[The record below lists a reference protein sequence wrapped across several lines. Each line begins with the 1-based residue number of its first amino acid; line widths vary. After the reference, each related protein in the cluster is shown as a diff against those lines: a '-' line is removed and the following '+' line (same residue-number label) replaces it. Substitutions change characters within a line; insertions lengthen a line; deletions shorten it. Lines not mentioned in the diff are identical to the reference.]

1 MNSRQLAISVEPDQ
15 VRSRPSELKR
25 AASVNSV
32 LYVWLPCKKVYPIGP
47 ATLADFIHRRHP
59 DIHQRLLDLSLIPLS
74 DRVRVLRNEIR
85 NVKADLVCFSWRDI
99 QIYSPH
105 EGDDSL
111 EYVFRFFYAR
121 NPVKRVVASL
131 KGLKF
136 VYMYYRGIRSNLSL
150 LWTIHRELPAVR
162 MMIGGGA
169 FSAFADQLIEKLPEG
184 VIGVLG
190 EGEDAVLKMVEGTPL
205 DESSG
210 ERVIFRRGKQI
221 ITGEK
226 PIPTTLEGTSI
237 DVPYIT
243 SIFPQRDSYQG
254 SSATIGVQT
263 KRGCPYDCQF
273 CLYPYLE
280 GRRVRYRPAE
290 EVVAEVSQ
298 YYHQWGVR
306 RFWFTDA
313 QFITGHEAYPQCIEI
328 LERIISER
336 LDIEWSGYIRTS
348 LISQELAHLMVRSGV
363 GDLEVAIT
371 SGSQAVLNGLKM
383 GFRLDALFQ
392 GCRYLKEAGYQG
404 KIILNF
410 SLNSPGETEQTLLES
425 VEGYKTIVGILGEEQ
440 VYPML
445 FFLGIQPNT
454 GLEQRLL
461 EEGYL
466 SHGYN
471 PLHLT
476 PGNIKKLLYNPA
488 PLNKVIARAC
498 LGAWEKT
505 RTQQSQPAADMHYAD
520 SSLSKG
526 LEAKS
531 GRNVLLTLDRIL
543 RLQAKKT
550 EC

>member
-1 MNSRQLAISVEPDQ
+1 MSGSHAIIRGHQETAESGNAA
-15 VRSRPSELKR
+15 R
-25 AASVNSV
+25 AHVPHMASI
-32 LYVWLPCKKVYPIGP
+32 LYVWLPCKKVYPLGP
-47 ATLADFIHRRHP
+47 ATLADAVHRQHP
-59 DIHQRLLDLSLIPLS
+59 RIRQRILDLSLIP
-74 DRVRVLRNEIR
+74 RRQQANVLRAEVRSIQP
-85 NVKADLVCFSWRDI
+85 DLVCFSWRDI

-111 EYVFRFFYAR
+111 EYAFRFFYAR
-121 NPVKRVVASL
+121 NPFKRVVASL
-131 KGLKF
+131 KGLAF
-136 VYMYYRGIRSNLSL
+136 VYAYYRGIRSNLSL
-150 LWTIHRELPAVR
+150 LWTIHREYPAIR

-184 VIGVLG
+184 VIGILG
-190 EGEDAVLKMVEGTPL
+190 EGEDAVMKLIEGQSL
-205 DESSG
+205 DETSG
-210 ERVIFRRGKQI
+210 ERVVVRRGGK
-221 ITGEK
+221 TLKGSK
-226 PIPTTLEGTSI
+226 PIPASIQAAAI
-237 DVPYIT
+237 DVSYIR
-243 SIFPQRDSYQG
+243 SIFPQSPAYHG
-254 SSATIGVQT
+254 TSATIGVQT

-290 EVVAEVSQ
+290 DVVAEISQ

-328 LERIISER
+328 LERIIAEQLS
-336 LDIEWSGYIRTS
+336 IEWSGYIRTS
-348 LISQELAHLMVRSGV
+348 LISRDLAKLMVASGV

-383 GFRLDALFQ
+383 GFRLDALYQ
-392 GCRYLKEAGYQG
+392 GCRYLKEAGYRG

-410 SLNSPGETEQTLLES
+410 SLNAPGETEQTLRES
-425 VEGYKTIVGILGEEQ
+425 VEGYKTVVGILGERQ

-454 GLEQRLL
+454 GLEKRLL

-471 PLHLT
+471 PLHMT
-476 PGNIKKLLYNPA
+476 PRNIKKLLYNPA
-488 PLNKVIARAC
+488 PFNKVIARAC
-498 LGAWEKT
+498 LGAWDKT
-505 RTQQSQPAADMHYAD
+505 RNRQSQPSTTHYAD
-520 SSLSKG
+520 ANLSSG

-531 GRNVLLTLDRIL
+531 GRDVLLALDEVL
-543 RLQAKKT
+543 RPQRARN
-550 EC
+550 

>member
-1 MNSRQLAISVEPDQ
+1 MSGHMNSI
-15 VRSRPSELKR
+15 
-25 AASVNSV
+25 

-47 ATLADFIHRRHP
+47 ATLADFVHRRYP
-59 DIHQRLLDLSLIPLS
+59 NVRQRLFDLSVVPQS
-74 DRVRVLRNEIR
+74 DRVNALRAEVR
-85 NVKADLVCFSWRDI
+85 DVRPDLVCFSWRDI

-105 EGDDSL
+105 EGDESL
-111 EYVFRFFYAR
+111 EYAFRFFYAR
-121 NPVKRVVASL
+121 NPIKRVIASL
-131 KGLKF
+131 KGLRF
-136 VYMYYRGIRSNLSL
+136 IYTYYRGIQSNLSL
-150 LWTIHRELPAVR
+150 LWTVHREFPAIR

-184 VIGVLG
+184 VIGILG
-190 EGEDAVLKMVEGTPL
+190 EGEDAVLKMVEGKPL
-205 DESSG
+205 DETSG
-210 ERVIFRRGKQI
+210 ERVVFRRGKQI
-221 ITGEK
+221 MKGEK
-226 PIPTTLEGTSI
+226 PIPTTIEGVSM
-237 DVPYIT
+237 DVPYIS

-254 SSATIGVQT
+254 ASVTIGVQT

-290 EVVAEVSQ
+290 EVVAEISQ

-328 LERIISER
+328 LERIIAEK

-371 SGSQAVLNGLKM
+371 SGSQAVLNVLKM
-383 GFRLDALFQ
+383 GFRLYALYQ
-392 GCRYLKEAGYQG
+392 GCRYLKAAGYKG

-425 VEGYKTIVGILGEEQ
+425 VEGYKTIVEILGEKQ

-476 PGNIKKLLYNPA
+476 PQNIKKLLYNPA
-488 PLNKVIARAC
+488 PLNKLIARAC
-498 LGAWEKT
+498 LGAWDKT
-505 RTQQSQPAADMHYAD
+505 RSQKSQAVDTHYAD

-531 GRNVLLTLDRIL
+531 GRDVLLTLDEIL
-543 RLQAKKT
+543 RPQRT
-550 EC
+550 QN

>member
-1 MNSRQLAISVEPDQ
+1 MSGHMNSI
-15 VRSRPSELKR
+15 
-25 AASVNSV
+25 

-47 ATLADFIHRRHP
+47 ATLADFVHRRYP
-59 DIHQRLLDLSLIPLS
+59 NVRQRLFDLSVIPQS
-74 DRVRVLRNEIR
+74 KRVNALRAEVR
-85 NVKADLVCFSWRDI
+85 DVRPDLVCFSWRDI

-105 EGDDSL
+105 EGDESL
-111 EYVFRFFYAR
+111 EYAFRFFYAR
-121 NPVKRVVASL
+121 NPIKRLVASL

-136 VYMYYRGIRSNLSL
+136 VYTYYRGIQSNLSL
-150 LWTIHRELPAVR
+150 FWTLDREFPAIR

-184 VIGVLG
+184 VIGILG
-190 EGEDAVLKMVEGTPL
+190 EGEDAVLKMVEGKPL
-205 DESSG
+205 DETSG
-210 ERVIFRRGKQI
+210 ERVVFRRGKQI
-221 ITGEK
+221 IKGEK
-226 PIPTTLEGTSI
+226 PIPTTIEGVSM
-237 DVPYIT
+237 DVPYIS
-243 SIFPQRDSYQG
+243 SIFPQRDSYHG
-254 SSATIGVQT
+254 ALATIGVQT

-290 EVVAEVSQ
+290 EVVAEISQ

-328 LERIISER
+328 LERIIAEK

-383 GFRLDALFQ
+383 GFRLDSLYQ

-425 VEGYKTIVGILGEEQ
+425 VDGYNTIVEILGEKQ

-471 PLHLT
+471 PLNLT
-476 PGNIKKLLYNPA
+476 PQNIKKLLYNPA
-488 PLNKVIARAC
+488 PLNKLIARAC
-498 LGAWEKT
+498 LGAWDRT
-505 RTQQSQPAADMHYAD
+505 RSRQSQPVDMQYAD

-531 GRNVLLTLDRIL
+531 GRDVLLTLGEIL
-543 RLQAKKT
+543 RPQRTQL
-550 EC
+550 

>member
-1 MNSRQLAISVEPDQ
+1 MSGHMNSI
-15 VRSRPSELKR
+15 
-25 AASVNSV
+25 

-47 ATLADFIHRRHP
+47 ATLADFVHRRYP
-59 DIHQRLLDLSLIPLS
+59 DVRQRLLDLSVIPQP
-74 DRVRVLRNEIR
+74 DRVNVLRAEVR
-85 NVKADLVCFSWRDI
+85 DVRPDLVCFSWRDI

-105 EGDDSL
+105 EGDESL
-111 EYVFRFFYAR
+111 EYAFRFFYAR
-121 NPVKRVVASL
+121 NPIKRLVASL

-136 VYMYYRGIRSNLSL
+136 VYTYYRAIQSNLSL
-150 LWTIHRELPAVR
+150 LWAIHREFPAIR
-162 MMIGGGA
+162 LMIGGGA
-169 FSAFADQLIEKLPEG
+169 FSAFADQLIEKLPAG
-184 VIGVLG
+184 VIGILG
-190 EGEDAVLKMVEGTPL
+190 EGEDAVLKMVEGKML
-205 DESSG
+205 DETSG
-210 ERVIFRRGKQI
+210 ERVIFLRGKQI
-221 ITGEK
+221 VKGEK
-226 PIPTTLEGTSI
+226 PIPTTIQGVSM
-237 DVPYIT
+237 DVAYIS
-243 SIFPQRDSYQG
+243 SIFPQRDAYQG
-254 SSATIGVQT
+254 ASATIGVQT

-290 EVVAEVSQ
+290 EVVTEISQ

-328 LERIISER
+328 LERIIAEK

-348 LISQELAHLMVRSGV
+348 LISQELAYLMVRSGV

-383 GFRLDALFQ
+383 GFRLDALYQ

-425 VEGYKTIVGILGEEQ
+425 VEGYKTIVEILGEEQ

-466 SHGYN
+466 SQGYN

-476 PGNIKKLLYNPA
+476 PQNIKKLLYNPA

-498 LGAWEKT
+498 LGAWDT
-505 RTQQSQPAADMHYAD
+505 SRSRHAQQAETHYAD
-520 SSLSKG
+520 ASLTKG
-526 LEAKS
+526 LAAKS
-531 GRNVLLTLDRIL
+531 GRDVLLTLDKIL
-543 RLQAKKT
+543 RPSRGIGSA
-550 EC
+550 

>member
-1 MNSRQLAISVEPDQ
+1 MSIQESG
-15 VRSRPSELKR
+15 VRSQLSDLGPQTPDPKVVPSMQ
-25 AASVNSV
+25 SI
-32 LYVWLPCKKVYPIGP
+32 LYVWLPCKKVFPIGP
-47 ATLADFIHRRHP
+47 ATLADFVHRRHP
-59 DIHQRLLDLSLIPLS
+59 DIRQRLIDLSVIPYAM
-74 DRVRVLRNEIR
+74 RAKALRDEIR
-85 NVKADLVCFSWRDI
+85 DVEPDLVCFSWRDI

-105 EGDDSL
+105 EGDESL
-111 EYVFRFFYAR
+111 EYAFRFFYAR
-121 NPVKRVVASL
+121 NPIKRVVASL
-131 KGLKF
+131 KGLTF
-136 VYMYYRGIRSNLSL
+136 VYKYYRSIQSNLSL
-150 LWTIHRELPAVR
+150 LWTIHRKFPQIR

-184 VIGVLG
+184 VVGILG
-190 EGEDAVLKMVEGTPL
+190 EGEDAVLKMVEGQPL
-205 DESSG
+205 DENSG

-221 ITGEK
+221 LKGEK
-226 PIPTTLEGTSI
+226 PIPTTIEGVSM
-237 DVPYIT
+237 DVPYIA
-243 SIFPQRDSYQG
+243 SIFPQRESYQG
-254 SSATIGVQT
+254 TSATIGVQT

-280 GRRVRYRPAE
+280 GRRVRYRSAD
-290 EVVAEVSQ
+290 EVVSEISQ

-328 LERIISER
+328 LEKIIAQK

-383 GFRLDALFQ
+383 GFRLDALYQ
-392 GCRYLKEAGYQG
+392 GCRYLKEAGYTG
-404 KIILNF
+404 KVILNY

-425 VEGYKTIVGILGEEQ
+425 VEGYKTIAEILGEEH

-454 GLEQRLL
+454 GLEKRLL

-488 PLNKVIARAC
+488 PLSKLIARAC
-498 LGAWEKT
+498 LGAWDKARSNESG
-505 RTQQSQPAADMHYAD
+505 QGDSHYAD
-520 SSLSKG
+520 ESLSKG

-531 GRNVLLTLDRIL
+531 GRDVLLTLDEVL
-543 RLQAKKT
+543 RPQRQ
-550 EC
+550 EH

>member
-1 MNSRQLAISVEPDQ
+1 MDPTPRTNAIMNSI
-15 VRSRPSELKR
+15 
-25 AASVNSV
+25 

-47 ATLADFIHRRHP
+47 ATLADYVHRRYC
-59 DIHQRLLDLSLIPLS
+59 DIRQRLLDLSVVPQS
-74 DRVRVLRNEIR
+74 DCARVLRDEVQEVR
-85 NVKADLVCFSWRDI
+85 PDLVCFSWRDI

-111 EYVFRFFYAR
+111 EYAFRFFYAR
-121 NPVKRVVASL
+121 NPIKRIIASL

-136 VYMYYRGIRSNLSL
+136 VYTYYRGIQSNLSL
-150 LWTIHRELPAVR
+150 FWMLNREFPEIR

-169 FSAFADQLIEKLPEG
+169 FSAFSDQLIEKLPEG

-190 EGEDAVLKMVEGTPL
+190 EGEDAVLKMVEGKPL
-205 DESSG
+205 DETSG

-221 ITGEK
+221 IKGKK
-226 PIPTTLEGTSI
+226 PIPTTIQGASM
-237 DVPYIT
+237 DVSYIS
-243 SIFPQRDSYQG
+243 SIFPQRNFYQG
-254 SSATIGVQT
+254 ALATIGVQT

-290 EVVAEVSQ
+290 EVVGEISK

-306 RFWFTDA
+306 RFWFTDS
-313 QFITGHEAYPQCIEI
+313 QFITGHEAYPQCIDI
-328 LERIISER
+328 LERIIAEK

-348 LISQELAHLMVRSGV
+348 LISKDLAHLMVRSGV

-371 SGSQAVLNGLKM
+371 SGSQTVINGLKM
-383 GFRLDALFQ
+383 GFRLDSLYQ
-392 GCRYLKEAGYQG
+392 GCGYLKEAGYKG

-425 VEGYKTIVGILGEEQ
+425 VKGYKTIVEILGEEQ

-466 SHGYN
+466 SQGYN

-476 PGNIKKLLYNPA
+476 PQNIKKLLYNPA

-498 LGAWEKT
+498 LGAWDTT
-505 RTQQSQPAADMHYAD
+505 RSRQSQPTAMHYAD
-520 SSLSKG
+520 SNLSKG

-531 GRNVLLTLDRIL
+531 GRDVLLTLGEIL
-543 RLQAKKT
+543 HSRRT
-550 EC
+550 EH